1 MQIKQTK
8 YEKYEQLAADTL
20 RQLTASR
27 DNWLNYLDTAS
38 RMYKYSFDEQV
49 LIYAQ
54 RPDTKACA
62 EFSLWAAPNGMN
74 RHIKRNTK
82 SIVLINRDTKSIRH
96 VYAVEDTE
104 PRANGQSK
112 DPEAYIWQLT
122 PEKRSAVNDMIL
134 RGQSIKS
141 ESLEQTIVSM
151 AYSMAHI
158 QANRHSSEFD
168 TIYNELELTVPKEQF
183 RAMFTE
189 LIAASAAYTAAKRA
203 GTDVSAYLPK
213 TAFAN
218 LSLFGN
224 AKFTA
229 LLGSTT
235 AATAEP
241 VISRIER
248 TVKELNALERSA
260 DYGKQAQESIQND
273 GTAET
278 HSRERDSVH
287 VRPENADVSRVRG
300 RDGDRRSDDR
310 SIRENE
316 GGLPQ
321 GELRSDVQPTAAD
334 ESAHGTSA
342 SDRQTG
348 VGNGAEDS
356 RAVSSSGRD
365 RRGAESD
372 RPVEVGRSDEQL
384 QNVSTG
390 NNNQGTDRDRRSRSV
405 SSSDEAEVITTSA
418 FPLPVSYASTEEAIH
433 GAFTEL
439 ELNHSFTEKQAKFLK
454 RLEGFAIKHS
464 ATENLVDTAFSM
476 FPAYRNTYGNRD
488 SLSKNVFSRRLG
500 SIERELEE
508 AIQRNIGSISE
519 KEPVTLDDVIEHFFN
534 SDRSEVRSSDG
545 AWSIN
550 YTDGAEFAEVYHIG
564 KPVCGIYLNDG
575 KFMVKPY
582 EQSSIADSVVT
593 AMQNN
598 IFDSTVTLLPPSIKT
613 GTQALYSIEQNS
625 EMAYYKLA
633 EGVTADDV
641 LKAVKN
647 GESLDSRISRISEVE
662 YAEIQQSTDF
672 TFSVEVNR
680 DNDSASVYTVNDG
693 KGGLSE
699 GDRDDDSILITGHK
713 LSEYGEELQPQAAER
728 PENSLIFHFGDGSD
742 DTWVS
747 ESSIV
752 HDFAMENPE
761 CSFALANAVFEYL
774 DDKQHTERN
783 IEELHAGWYKKTNFL
798 IEATI
803 NGDSFSYGGRYDIGD
818 GKGTGGGSLIEHIR
832 DYNASVIANAHQYP
846 YSRADYQEKAKN
858 TLDILVPYLESHSE
872 LTAEERRIF
881 ADLKA
886 KYPVRGLPDENPV
899 QQQSNTPKVS
909 ELAVGDVI
917 MYDGARRE
925 VENISERS
933 ISLKNLDSPTFG
945 GILLA
950 TSDVLAYDG
959 WQEDMESKGFEI
971 LSKADNNVIEQKQPQ
986 NEQSAAP
993 VSDSSEVESISS
1005 PSEDISTQ
1013 ETAQQSGLVEIN
1025 TTTFDE
1031 VAYEM
1036 WEDGFA
1042 VYADGERIPAP
1053 SVISVN
1059 RYNED
1064 NANAV
1069 EIFRV
1074 NHTFTVSSEDLE
1086 QFGKLQHIC
1095 NKLDN
1100 ICESNEE
1107 INIVDYAS
1115 DEDFGEPFDWN
1126 TGQNAYLNVEQA
1138 FLEGKTDFIE
1148 AYLDDVTRDIPF
1160 FDTEDTAALKDDIKA
1175 YISEYGSQK
1184 KTNAAEN
1191 IDTELTVENLKSRYF
1206 HADSNRQLDSYE
1218 MAGLVFLDGEDL
1230 KIDEITFF
1238 NRFHAKKYSPT
1249 QADEIRSIITA
1260 AMNHREKL
1268 QPSAN
1273 ESLNTDLPQNIN
1285 TIIDLSEYGIT
1296 VDLSK
1301 VKDFVIEDTNYLKN
1315 NESKCRMF
1323 TTSLGN
1329 DGIATTT
1336 VITEDSSEHPSFSFD
1351 LSDDTDVRQL
1361 KNTLSDFISHA
1372 NAESLNIYSLSED
1385 NEVVESYDIPQES
1398 EALTLQ
1404 PVIIEK
1410 YGITLDFNEISS
1422 VELEELQNEN
1432 FGAELDSDGHE
1443 RKDNI
1448 GYKTVGV
1455 SLFDDY
1461 GSGFIRRADLID
1473 GGVLGDFPVT
1483 AAEAAAEIEEFLD
1496 KAADNNDYTAYVVN
1510 KDGSRTVLN
1519 ASVQISETA
1528 DVVSEKQQTTEDV
1541 AIIEDS
1547 NSEKLTTTVKGND
1560 LNIGDKVMW
1569 EGNPYEIES
1578 KGGLLG
1584 MKPLFETTATIV
1596 SPSII
1601 WRDKEFEV
1609 YEFAPQQLSFGD
1621 EIIEQPSTSL
1631 PAESATNTVTPQTA
1645 EKADTTD
1652 FIITD
1657 DKLGEGG
1664 AKTKFRA
1671 NVEAIRTLK
1680 AIEAE
1685 NRPATAEEQQVL
1697 SQYVGWGGLKNAFE
1711 DFHDDWKNEYNE
1723 LKELLTAD
1731 EYSAA
1736 AASVLN
1742 AHYTAPLVIEKMYE
1756 ALKNNGFDGGK
1767 ILEPSMGVGNF
1778 FGKMPTDIREKSKL
1792 YGVEL
1797 DSISGR
1803 IAQQLY
1809 PSANIKITGFEKL
1822 DVKDNT
1828 YDLAVGNVPFGG
1840 YGLNE
1845 AAYNKYH
1852 FLIHDHFFA
1861 KSLDKVKPKGI
1872 VAFITSKGTLDKANP
1887 AVRKY
1892 IAERA
1897 ELVGAIRLPN
1907 TAFKGNAGTEVTS
1920 DIIFLQKREKPI
1932 ELTPDT
1938 MPSWIDLGRTE
1949 DGLPVNQ
1956 YFIDNPDMV
1965 LGKIVEGNKL
1975 YGRGDDDTMC
1985 IPIEGADLS
1994 EQLEKA
2000 IGNIHF
2006 TLSSETSVQE
2016 ESAEVFDDEVEIPLG
2031 VRDFSYCVV
2040 NDNIYYRN
2048 KSDMLPFTGKS
2059 TDVDRIKGMIEL
2071 RDCVRELIQCQID
2084 NGSDEQVKALQDK
2097 LSGLYDGFVAEYG
2110 MLHDKKNVSAFKE
2123 DSAAPLLQSLE
2134 KYKGEEFVGKAPIFT
2149 KRTILPKMEVT
2160 SVDTSSEALTL
2171 SLAKKARVDMPYMQ
2185 ELTGFTAE
2193 KILDDL
2199 KNVVYENPMKLDE
2212 NGNPRL
2218 ESADEYLSGNIRI
2231 KLEYMQE
2238 HYADDSRYAHNI
2250 QALESA
2256 MPPKLE
2262 AADIDIKLGSPC
2274 VKPQFVQ
2281 EFMYDLFNTPYYM
2294 RGNEWHRNNR
2304 ICVSYSDVTSRWFI
2318 SNKADD
2324 KNNTAARNKYGTQR
2338 CSPYELLEDC
2348 LNLKPTVVRD
2358 RVDRDDGK
2366 SSSIVNQEE
2375 TDFAQEK
2382 QNELQAAFKEWIYAD
2397 PKRREEVV
2405 DTYNRMFNSIR
2416 PREYDGSALEF
2427 TGMNSEIS
2435 LREHQKNAV
2444 AHALYGGNTLFA
2456 HEVGAGKTY
2465 EMIAAAMEGKRLGL
2479 HNKALLCVPN
2489 HLTEQEGAD
2498 FIKLY
2503 PNANILVATAN
2514 DFTKENRR
2522 KLFAKIATGDYDC
2535 IIIGHSQLVN
2545 LPISP
2550 ERQKQLLEGEIQ
2562 EIIEGIEAIK
2572 AEKGDNFQIK
2582 QMEKTRKSLQAK
2594 LEKLVE
2600 APKRDDVVYFEE
2612 LGIDKLIIDEAHM
2625 FKNLFISTKMS
2636 NVSGIS
2642 TNDDVQKTFDLYLKT
2657 QYLDEVTGNKGVIFA
2672 TGTPVSNSISEIY
2685 TMMKYLQGDLL
2696 EQTGLKHFDSWAA
2709 NFAEIKTE
2717 SQLSPEG
2724 NNYQMKTRFAK
2735 FNNMPELMALFKE
2748 CADIKTA
2755 DQLGLEIPDCEM
2767 HTVVA
2772 QPSELQ
2778 KELIDSLSERAR
2790 RIRQKMVNS
2799 SEDNMLNI
2807 TSDGRKI
2814 GLDVRLINPDLPDD
2828 ENSKLNVC
2836 INNVYNI
2843 WDKTA
2848 ENRSTQVI
2856 FCDLG
2861 VPQSTTDKKKNGE
2874 KFSVYDDIKA
2884 KLIMKGI
2891 PPEEIAFIHDAKSE
2905 EAKDK
2910 LFAKVRKGEVRV
2922 LIGSTQKMGAGTN
2935 IQDKLIASHDLDAP
2949 WKPSDMEQRRG
2960 RMVRQGNENK
2970 KVDLYR
2976 YVTEGTFDSYLY
2988 QMLENKQKFISQIM
3002 SSKLPVRSC
3011 EDLDEVSL
3019 SYAEIKALA
3028 AGNPLIKEKMDLDIE
3043 VGKLKSL
3050 KASHQNSMYQLQDK
3064 VRVELPREIE
3074 RMENDIAAVEKDI
3087 AAYKA
3092 RPIPTDENG
3101 KPAFPSIE
3109 INGKVYTDKKEAGAA
3124 LLDACKKALMGNA
3137 HGTFS
3142 EILKC
3147 SKEIGSYQGFKLK
3160 VGYDPMSNVYIA
3172 TLIGAA
3178 QHRVQL
3184 GSDEIGNFTRLDNA
3198 LNGMEQRL
3206 EKTNARLDNFKT
3218 QLAESTAQLN
3228 APFPREAELQ
3238 EKSARLEEVTKI
3250 LESAAD
3256 EKPSRINEIVDPFYI
3271 EVGNPEKVK
3280 EILDEHGITY
3290 DISPEQNDDG
3300 NYALKVNGE
3309 DVEKVKRLLFPATKN
3324 LTL

>member
-1 MQIKQTK
+1 MQ
-8 YEKYEQLAADTL
+8 
-20 RQLTASR
+20 
-27 DNWLNYLDTAS
+27 
-38 RMYKYSFDEQV
+38 
-49 LIYAQ
+49 
-54 RPDTKACA
+54 
-62 EFSLWAAPNGMN
+62 
-74 RHIKRNTK
+74 
-82 SIVLINRDTKSIRH
+82 
-96 VYAVEDTE
+96 
-104 PRANGQSK
+104 
-112 DPEAYIWQLT
+112 
-122 PEKRSAVNDMIL
+122 
-134 RGQSIKS
+134 
-141 ESLEQTIVSM
+141 
-151 AYSMAHI
+151 
-158 QANRHSSEFD
+158 
-168 TIYNELELTVPKEQF
+168 
-183 RAMFTE
+183 
-189 LIAASAAYTAAKRA
+189 
-203 GTDVSAYLPK
+203 
-213 TAFAN
+213 
-218 LSLFGN
+218 
-224 AKFTA
+224 
-229 LLGSTT
+229 
-235 AATAEP
+235 
-241 VISRIER
+241 
-248 TVKELNALERSA
+248 
-260 DYGKQAQESIQND
+260 
-273 GTAET
+273 
-278 HSRERDSVH
+278 
-287 VRPENADVSRVRG
+287 
-300 RDGDRRSDDR
+300 
-310 SIRENE
+310 
-316 GGLPQ
+316 GGC
-321 GELRSDVQPTAAD
+321 
-334 ESAHGTSA
+334 
-342 SDRQTG
+342 
-348 VGNGAEDS
+348 
-356 RAVSSSGRD
+356 
-365 RRGAESD
+365 
-372 RPVEVGRSDEQL
+372 
-384 QNVSTG
+384 
-390 NNNQGTDRDRRSRSV
+390 
-405 SSSDEAEVITTSA
+405 I
-418 FPLPVSYASTEEAIH
+418 
-433 GAFTEL
+433 
-439 ELNHSFTEKQAKFLK
+439 
-454 RLEGFAIKHS
+454 
-464 ATENLVDTAFSM
+464 
-476 FPAYRNTYGNRD
+476 
-488 SLSKNVFSRRLG
+488 
-500 SIERELEE
+500 
-508 AIQRNIGSISE
+508 
-519 KEPVTLDDVIEHFFN
+519 
-534 SDRSEVRSSDG
+534 
-545 AWSIN
+545 
-550 YTDGAEFAEVYHIG
+550 
-564 KPVCGIYLNDG
+564 
-575 KFMVKPY
+575 
-582 EQSSIADSVVT
+582 
-593 AMQNN
+593 
-598 IFDSTVTLLPPSIKT
+598 
-613 GTQALYSIEQNS
+613 
-625 EMAYYKLA
+625 
-633 EGVTADDV
+633 
-641 LKAVKN
+641 
-647 GESLDSRISRISEVE
+647 
-662 YAEIQQSTDF
+662 
-672 TFSVEVNR
+672 
-680 DNDSASVYTVNDG
+680 
-693 KGGLSE
+693 
-699 GDRDDDSILITGHK
+699 
-713 LSEYGEELQPQAAER
+713 
-728 PENSLIFHFGDGSD
+728 
-742 DTWVS
+742 
-747 ESSIV
+747 
-752 HDFAMENPE
+752 
-761 CSFALANAVFEYL
+761 
-774 DDKQHTERN
+774 
-783 IEELHAGWYKKTNFL
+783 
-798 IEATI
+798 
-803 NGDSFSYGGRYDIGD
+803 
-818 GKGTGGGSLIEHIR
+818 
-832 DYNASVIANAHQYP
+832 
-846 YSRADYQEKAKN
+846 
-858 TLDILVPYLESHSE
+858 
-872 LTAEERRIF
+872 
-881 ADLKA
+881 
-886 KYPVRGLPDENPV
+886 
-899 QQQSNTPKVS
+899 
-909 ELAVGDVI
+909 
-917 MYDGARRE
+917 
-925 VENISERS
+925 
-933 ISLKNLDSPTFG
+933 
-945 GILLA
+945 
-950 TSDVLAYDG
+950 
-959 WQEDMESKGFEI
+959 
-971 LSKADNNVIEQKQPQ
+971 
-986 NEQSAAP
+986 
-993 VSDSSEVESISS
+993 
-1005 PSEDISTQ
+1005 
-1013 ETAQQSGLVEIN
+1013 
-1025 TTTFDE
+1025 
-1031 VAYEM
+1031 
-1036 WEDGFA
+1036 
-1042 VYADGERIPAP
+1042 
-1053 SVISVN
+1053 
-1059 RYNED
+1059 
-1064 NANAV
+1064 
-1069 EIFRV
+1069 
-1074 NHTFTVSSEDLE
+1074 FTV
-1086 QFGKLQHIC
+1086 
-1095 NKLDN
+1095 
-1100 ICESNEE
+1100 
-1107 INIVDYAS
+1107 
-1115 DEDFGEPFDWN
+1115 
-1126 TGQNAYLNVEQA
+1126 
-1138 FLEGKTDFIE
+1138 
-1148 AYLDDVTRDIPF
+1148 
-1160 FDTEDTAALKDDIKA
+1160 
-1175 YISEYGSQK
+1175 
-1184 KTNAAEN
+1184 
-1191 IDTELTVENLKSRYF
+1191 YF
-1206 HADSNRQLDSYE
+1206 
-1218 MAGLVFLDGEDL
+1218 
-1230 KIDEITFF
+1230 
-1238 NRFHAKKYSPT
+1238 
-1249 QADEIRSIITA
+1249 
-1260 AMNHREKL
+1260 
-1268 QPSAN
+1268 
-1273 ESLNTDLPQNIN
+1273 
-1285 TIIDLSEYGIT
+1285 
-1296 VDLSK
+1296 
-1301 VKDFVIEDTNYLKN
+1301 
-1315 NESKCRMF
+1315 
-1323 TTSLGN
+1323 
-1329 DGIATTT
+1329 
-1336 VITEDSSEHPSFSFD
+1336 
-1351 LSDDTDVRQL
+1351 
-1361 KNTLSDFISHA
+1361 
-1372 NAESLNIYSLSED
+1372 
-1385 NEVVESYDIPQES
+1385 
-1398 EALTLQ
+1398 
-1404 PVIIEK
+1404 
-1410 YGITLDFNEISS
+1410 
-1422 VELEELQNEN
+1422 
-1432 FGAELDSDGHE
+1432 
-1443 RKDNI
+1443 
-1448 GYKTVGV
+1448 
-1455 SLFDDY
+1455 
-1461 GSGFIRRADLID
+1461 
-1473 GGVLGDFPVT
+1473 LGDN
-1483 AAEAAAEIEEFLD
+1483 L
-1496 KAADNNDYTAYVVN
+1496 
-1510 KDGSRTVLN
+1510 
-1519 ASVQISETA
+1519 
-1528 DVVSEKQQTTEDV
+1528 
-1541 AIIEDS
+1541 
-1547 NSEKLTTTVKGND
+1547 
-1560 LNIGDKVMW
+1560 
-1569 EGNPYEIES
+1569 
-1578 KGGLLG
+1578 
-1584 MKPLFETTATIV
+1584 
-1596 SPSII
+1596 
-1601 WRDKEFEV
+1601 
-1609 YEFAPQQLSFGD
+1609 
-1621 EIIEQPSTSL
+1621 
-1631 PAESATNTVTPQTA
+1631 
-1645 EKADTTD
+1645 
-1652 FIITD
+1652 D

-1711 DFHDDWKNEYNE
+1711 DFHDDWKSEYNE

-1731 EYSAA
+1731 EYAA
-1736 AASVLN
+1736 ASGSVLN
-1742 AHYTAPLVIEKMYE
+1742 AHYTSPLVIEKMYE

-1767 ILEPSMGVGNF
+1767 VLEPSMGVGNF
-1778 FGKMPTDIREKSKL
+1778 FGKMPTDIRDKSKL

-1803 IAQQLY
+1803 IAQKLY

-1828 YDLAVGNVPFGG
+1828 YDVAIGNVPFGG
-1840 YGLNE
+1840 YSLNE

-1852 FLIHDHFFA
+1852 FAIHDHFFA
-1861 KSLDKVKPKGI
+1861 KSLDKVKPNGI
-1872 VAFITSKGTLDKANP
+1872 VAFITSTGTLDKANP
-1887 AVRKY
+1887 KIRKY

-1897 ELVGAIRLPN
+1897 DLVGAIRLPN

-1932 ELTPDT
+1932 TLTPDNT
-1938 MPSWIDLGRTE
+1938 PSWVDLGQTE

-1956 YFIDNPDMV
+1956 YFAEHPDMV
-1965 LGKIVEGNKL
+1965 LGKIVRGNKL
-1975 YGRGDDDTMC
+1975 YGRDDDTMC
-1985 IPIEGADLS
+1985 IPVEGADLS

-2000 IGNIHF
+2000 IGNVHF
-2006 TLSSETSVQE
+2006 TLPSATSAQE
-2016 ESAEVFDDEVEIPLG
+2016 SAAEVFDDDIEIPLG

-2040 NDNIYYRN
+2040 NDNIYYRD
-2048 KSDMLPFTGKS
+2048 KSNMLPFTGKS

-2097 LSGLYDGFVAEYG
+2097 LNGLYDSFVAKYG
-2110 MLHDKKNVSAFKE
+2110 MLHDKKNISAFKE

-2134 KYKGEEFVGKAPIFT
+2134 QYKGEEFVGKAPIFI

-2238 HYADDSRYAHNI
+2238 HYADDSRYEHNI
-2250 QALESA
+2250 QALENA
-2256 MPPKLE
+2256 LPPKLE
-2262 AADIDIKLGSPC
+2262 AADIDIKLGSSC

-2281 EFMYDLFNTPYYM
+2281 DFMYELFNTPYYL

-2324 KNNTAARNKYGTQR
+2324 KNNAAARNKYGTER

-2358 RVDRDDGK
+2358 RVERDDGK

-2405 DTYNRMFNSIR
+2405 DTYNRMFNSVR

-2427 TGMNSEIS
+2427 TGMNNEIS

-2550 ERQKQLLEGEIQ
+2550 ERQERLLEEQIQ
-2562 EIIEGIEAIK
+2562 AIIDGIEAIK
-2572 AEKGDNFQIK
+2572 AERGDNFQIK
-2582 QMEKTRKSLQAK
+2582 QMEKTRKSLEAK

-2657 QYLDEVTGNKGVIFA
+2657 QYLDEITGSKGVIFA
-2672 TGTPVSNSISEIY
+2672 TGTHVSNSISEIY

-3074 RMENDIAAVEKDI
+3074 RMEKDIVEVEKDM

-3092 RPIPTDENG
+3092 RPIPTDDKG

-3109 INGKVYTDKKEAGAA
+3109 IHGKTYTDKKEAGAA
-3124 LLDACKKALMGNA
+3124 LLDACRKAVIGNTQ
-3137 HGTFS
+3137 HS
-3142 EILKC
+3142 Q
-3147 SKEIGSYQGFKLK
+3147 EIGSYQGFKLR
-3160 VGYDPMSNVYIA
+3160 VGFDPMNSVYIA
-3172 TLIGAA
+3172 TLVGAA

-3184 GSDEIGNFTRLDNA
+3184 GSDEIGNFTRLDNV

-3206 EKTNARLDNFKT
+3206 EKTNARLENFKT
-3218 QLAESTAQLN
+3218 QLTESTAQLN
-3228 APFPREAELQ
+3228 TPFPREAELQ
-3238 EKSARLEEVTKI
+3238 EKSARLAELTKI

-3256 EKPSRINEIVDPFYI
+3256 EQPSRINEIVDPFYI

-3280 EILDEHGITY
+3280 EILDKHGITY
-3290 DISPEQNDDG
+3290 EISPEPNGDG

-3309 DVEKVKRLLFPATKN
+3309 DVEKVKRLLSPATKN
-3324 LTL
+3324 MTL